1 MAQIGISRVGT
12 TLPENKATTRY
23 SEQESVQVLLLRNI
37 QFHPEGG
44 VELTLLEGGNTLIL
58 PTKIKAKDKTRWRE
72 LAVCI
77 MQQIVTV
84 VQHHAPAVVPRK
96 SIDWLSDYLYLGN
109 KDYDESLVRVAL
121 VEESGELKLPGG
133 EPVSGK
139 FDIKYN
145 SNIGYQVIKRSQSDN
160 EQAV

>member
-1 MAQIGISRVGT
+1 MIRFLGVTPRVGT

-58 PTKIKAKDKTRWRE
+58 PTKIKAKDKNRWRE

-109 KDYDESLVRVAL
+109 KDHWCLL
-121 VEESGELKLPGG
+121 
-133 EPVSGK
+133 
-139 FDIKYN
+139 
-145 SNIGYQVIKRSQSDN
+145 SQSSALRSASAICS
-160 EQAV
+160 AVCHVLILL